1 VGVRAHRD
9 PAPDL
14 IVAFR
19 AALEGGRI
27 DLMAGGPE
35 ALRHR
40 LPYPATLIR
49 AMDENI
55 GRDISRSASL
65 DEVQRQETARGSE
78 PNESRRAS
86 MHG

>member
-1 VGVRAHRD
+1 MA
-9 PAPDL
+9 L
-14 IVAFR
+14 R
-19 AALEGGRI
+19 AAFEGGRV

-55 GRDISRSASL
+55 GRHVSRSTSL
-65 DEVQRQETARGSE
+65 DDAQRQGTAGSSE
-78 PNESRRAS
+78 PNESRRRGHRDYAS